1 MKKSKETILYTLTL
15 QGEQVEGPANLAFYD
30 VIKDGDFY
38 SIRSYGVCAV
48 ATTKTLGEAIE
59 YIKSKSQYVLDK
71 RDIRE
76 KRKIFTEANLKARK
90 IEEN

>member
-1 MKKSKETILYTLTL
+1 MKKSKEEILYTMTL

-38 SIRSYGVCAV
+38 SVRSYGVCAV
-48 ATTKTLGEAIE
+48 ATTKTLEEAIE
-59 YIKSKSQYVLDK
+59 YIISKSQYVLDK

-76 KRKIFTEANLKARK
+76 KRKIFTEANLKVRK